1 MGRSRCGGGLATSVI
16 VWLTLRERERESVGK
31 AFLCESE
38 SPRAQELRFLE
49 ISRPWLWLL
58 VEHLWCVEVCF
69 MVEMETLGLWSGA
82 SPRWL
87 LQFPGGS
94 AAGLW
99 GALTGGLSRK
109 PLCLLTSAY

>member
-31 AFLCESE
+31 AFLCESG

-58 VEHLWCVEVCF
+58 VEHLWCVEFVLWLKWRLWVCGQELACHGCSSF
-69 MVEMETLGLWSGA
+69 PEDLLLVSGE
-82 SPRWL
+82 
-87 LQFPGGS
+87 
-94 AAGLW
+94 
-99 GALTGGLSRK
+99 LSQEG
-109 PLCLLTSAY
+109 